1 MLYFRQILQE
11 ETGCLSYVLG
21 APEASVAAVVD
32 PREEIEPYLG
42 IARKEGLTI
51 THLFE
56 THIHADHLSGV
67 RTLAQETGA
76 KMYLHEAARAKF
88 DHVALKDGDE
98 FDLGAVKVK
107 ILHTPGHTPESIC
120 LLVDNRLLLTGDTL
134 FVGSIGRPD
143 FVGGDAEQLYDTL
156 HNKLMRLA
164 DYVSIFPA
172 HFGKSPCGGGL
183 GSLTVS
189 TIGYERRFNY
199 ALNIPTRE
207 IFVKFVKMQI
217 PPPPPD
223 FERII
228 RINRGEEETA

>member
-1 MLYFRQILQE
+1 MLFFRQILQE
-11 ETGCLSYVLG
+11 ETGCLSYILG
-21 APEASVAAVVD
+21 SPQAGVAAVVD
-32 PREEIEPYLG
+32 PREEIETYLEMAG
-42 IARKEGLTI
+42 REGLTI

-56 THIHADHLSGV
+56 THIHADHRSGA
-67 RTLAQETGA
+67 RKLAQETGA
-76 KMYLHEAARAKF
+76 RIHLHEASKAKF
-88 DHVALKDGDE
+88 DHVPVKDGDE
-98 FDLGAVKVK
+98 LDLGTVKVK
-107 ILHTPGHTPESIC
+107 VLHTPGHTPESIS
-120 LLVDNRLLLTGDTL
+120 LLIDNRLLLTGDTL

-156 HNKLMRLA
+156 YNKLMRLA
-164 DYVSIFPA
+164 DYIAIFPA

-199 ALNIPTRE
+199 ALNIPTKE
-207 IFVKFVKMQI
+207 IFVKFVKAQI